1 MVSVGRNAAW
11 IVFDDESEPRLASL
25 RRSGGKRVM
34 VVPGDL
40 IEARALDEERVVID
54 RMLARTS
61 ELERYKASGTTIMA
75 ANVDAIAIVSALVD
89 PPLRFEMIDRLI
101 AFAELRDLRSI
112 VVLTKIDLA
121 PPLAGDSVCALYGG
135 LGYTAIPLNPKSG
148 VGIPDLRAQI
158 ETHRVL
164 LVGQSGVGKSSIFRA
179 LGGISVVGDVSRFG
193 RGRQTTTAARLFR
206 LGSGFL
212 IDSPGI
218 GEFELDTLPPRELA
232 YGFAEFRA
240 PGERCRFTDCAHLEE
255 PGCAVRAA
263 VDAGTIA
270 ASRYASYRA
279 ILQR

>member
-1 MVSVGRNAAW
+1 
-11 IVFDDESEPRLASL
+11 
-25 RRSGGKRVM
+25 M

-54 RMLARTS
+54 RMLPRDS

-75 ANVDAIAIVSALVD
+75 ANVDGIAIVNALVD
-89 PPLRFEMIDRLI
+89 PPVRLEMIDRLI
-101 AFAELRDLRSI
+101 AFAELRDMRSI
-112 VVLTKIDLA
+112 VVFTKIDLA
-121 PPLAGDSVCALYGG
+121 PPDTVAPLKTLYGG
-135 LGYTAIPLNPKSG
+135 LGYTTIALNPKTG
-148 VGIPDLRAQI
+148 DGIDALLAQI

-218 GEFELDTLPPRELA
+218 GEFELDTLPPQELA
-232 YGFAEFRA
+232 FGFAEFREPA
-240 PGERCRFTDCAHLEE
+240 THCRFTDCAHLEE

-263 VDAGTIA
+263 VAAGTIA